1 MRQYRLLNVD
11 LLSRF
16 VFDYQNI
23 GQKHIIPDHIGT
35 THCTWELYKP
45 VAEID
50 QQHPLWRYRSSS
62 RIRRSRRLYQHT
74 CAVRQEAL
82 IIENERKTQLG
93 RHICKC
99 ILNHIYA
106 MMKTQV
112 TTTKTTVV
120 WHCTRTYA
128 IYSVYISDMQR
139 FEYMLDAAQSSL
151 SGSSQYEERYGSL
164 LNPKRSF
171 PLPPD
176 WSLTWHYVWLY

>member
-1 MRQYRLLNVD
+1 
-11 LLSRF
+11 
-16 VFDYQNI
+16 
-23 GQKHIIPDHIGT
+23 
-35 THCTWELYKP
+35 
-45 VAEID
+45 
-50 QQHPLWRYRSSS
+50 
-62 RIRRSRRLYQHT
+62 
-74 CAVRQEAL
+74 
-82 IIENERKTQLG
+82 
-93 RHICKC
+93 
-99 ILNHIYA
+99 

-176 WSLTWHYVWLY
+176 